1 MAGVQIDGVN
11 NKIDFDDDLDTSI
24 SANTDDTL
32 VIEAGGNTMAT
43 ITATTF
49 TINDGTTIT
58 TADNTDT
65 LTLISTDADALVG
78 PNLNFYRNSSSPA
91 DGDLMGQIKF
101 TGESAGS
108 GIHTYGSIVM
118 ENNGVTD
125 GQEQGKIKFNI
136 SMPDG
141 ALANVFNIDRT
152 EICINEDSE
161 DLDFRV
167 ESNANTHMLF
177 VDGGNNRI
185 SMGDESPSNC
195 GAIVTVS
202 SGDSGATVNGTW
214 DAFCIEG
221 GGSRGMSILTPNN
234 QTGAIV
240 FGDPDDNDVGKFQY
254 SHAENSMTFV
264 VNATEA
270 LRISTSQVLST
281 GGEDGPDATNG
292 GITIDT
298 NAEDGAAFTFKN
310 SDVAHGITDNAQ
322 TDTYFQIKK
331 SDNAKGGVFI
341 TSLAEDMASERM
353 VITANGDGDLSTT
366 KSASGRGAITIGA
379 NTKSGTGVTYV
390 NDDGN
395 LLTIANYT
403 QTNFIFDAEGTFHS
417 NVGTATYDEYDDA
430 QLVRAMDLS
439 TSTKG
444 LIASRFDDF
453 VKYNHE
459 DLAAAKIVG
468 REEDGTPNS
477 MVNWTAMSQLHNG
490 AIWQQYEKTQ
500 RLTQAM
506 YKLAVK
512 TLGKEEADKLLDEE
526 EIKLLN

>member
-1 MAGVQIDGVN
+1 MSEIRVDTISEKTSANGVAIDGVTI
-11 NKIDFDDDLDTSI
+11 KDGGI
-24 SANTDDTL
+24 AATD
-32 VIEAGGNTMAT
+32 GS
-43 ITATTF
+43 
-49 TINDGTTIT
+49 TIT

-65 LTLISTDADALVG
+65 LTLISTDADATQG
-78 PNLNFYRNSSSPA
+78 PVLNLYRNSSA
-91 DGDLMGQIKF
+91 VEDDNDIARINF
-101 TGESAGS
+101 TGNDS
-108 GIHTYGSIVM
+108 GGNATTYASTRVII
-118 ENNGVTD
+118 NDVTD
-125 GQEQGKIKFNI
+125 GTEDTQIIHSQMIGGAFVSTLRCK
-136 SMPDG
+136 PD
-141 ALANVFNIDRT
+141 
-152 EICINEDSE
+152 EIVINDSSI

-167 ESNANTHMLF
+167 ESNGNQDMFIVNGGDNRVGIANAPDLGVGLHIKT
-177 VDGGNNRI
+177 
-185 SMGDESPSNC
+185 
-195 GAIVTVS
+195 
-202 SGDSGATVNGTW
+202 GDSGASVAA
-214 DAFCIEG
+214 DCDELVIEG
-221 GGSRGMSILTPNN
+221 SANAGISILTGTSNN
-234 QTGAIV
+234 GRIS
-240 FGDPDDNDVGKFQY
+240 FGDSGGNQMGQLKYEHSV
-254 SHAENSMTFV
+254 NSLIFNS
-264 VNATEA
+264 NATEA

-444 LIASRFDDF
+444 LIASKFDDF

-459 DLAAAKIVG
+459 DLANAKIVG

-500 RLTQAM
+500 RLTNAM
-506 YKLAVK
+506 YELAKAAV
-512 TLGKEEADKLLDEE
+512 GEEKANEILEQN